1 MRREIP
7 LFSDGLRMYS
17 HRLSTS
23 SLASKFDGGENAKR
37 RRLHGRRFAVN
48 LRRPLSVE
56 RNHVVVTVPI
66 GTLCARTVIVYPR
79 CRQGSAR
86 EITAGRRPSADLI
99 PGRVCTRDVW
109 ASKAPRST
117 RHPKG
122 EPPLQKRGLPL
133 AAASL
138 FGGRVPLGPREAVE
152 HPGTTGTVLDVVAP
166 VAHDGAPSFQKVR
179 SLIRPRHLRAD
190 RMRQAS
196 LGASRKV

>member
-1 MRREIP
+1 MEPQAFFLAQPTLLMGLSTKQASPLVREIQTDHGITSTKRLLSMRREIP

-17 HRLSTS
+17 HRLSAS

-99 PGRVCTRDVW
+99 PGRVCTRDVRAAEHQW
-109 ASKAPRST
+109 QNREPRI
-117 RHPKG
+117 
-122 EPPLQKRGLPL
+122 ELQPNHK
-133 AAASL
+133 
-138 FGGRVPLGPREAVE
+138 
-152 HPGTTGTVLDVVAP
+152 
-166 VAHDGAPSFQKVR
+166 
-179 SLIRPRHLRAD
+179 
-190 RMRQAS
+190 
-196 LGASRKV
+196 

>member
-1 MRREIP
+1 MTTPRRSFWPGSAPRQLARKFAAISCPSNSRTSRVEPQAFFLAQPTLLMGLSTKQASPLVREIQTDHGITSTKRLLSMRREIP

-17 HRLSTS
+17 HRLSAS

-99 PGRVCTRDVW
+99 PGRVCTRDV
-109 ASKAPRST
+109 R
-117 RHPKG
+117 
-122 EPPLQKRGLPL
+122 
-133 AAASL
+133 
-138 FGGRVPLGPREAVE
+138 
-152 HPGTTGTVLDVVAP
+152 
-166 VAHDGAPSFQKVR
+166 
-179 SLIRPRHLRAD
+179 
-190 RMRQAS
+190 
-196 LGASRKV
+196 